1 MRNRSITNVH
11 PQCQLFSFF
20 FPERIESRWFPLVLL
35 PLIPSL
41 SLPWADFE
49 WTLYFHFPVSHLI
62 FWRHR
67 FSAALSSCG
76 PLNYK
81 YQTELTL
88 LMPHRVLIP
97 SLSLSLPPSLSSW
110 LSCLISHQVQLDRA
124 PSSVHSLLPVL
135 QFSEPSFSSLP
146 FISFLDLCYSL
157 SLPLHSVTLRLAQHM
172 SSSRSLSPSCTT
184 SVCLHLSFY
193 MNNELNPRDS
203 GKRGMML
210 PILNW
215 TWEWENG

>member
-41 SLPWADFE
+41 SLPRADFE
-49 WTLYFHFPVSHLI
+49 WTLYFRFPVSHLI

-124 PSSVHSLLPVL
+124 PSSCA
-135 QFSEPSFSSLP
+135 FSSSCFAVFWAQFFFSSIH
-146 FISFLDLCYSL
+146 FIFRFVLL
-157 SLPLHSVTLRLAQHM
+157 T
-172 SSSRSLSPSCTT
+172 LSPS
-184 SVCLHLSFY
+184 S
-193 MNNELNPRDS
+193 
-203 GKRGMML
+203 
-210 PILNW
+210 
-215 TWEWENG
+215 